1 MSIVRFL
8 IKLLAGYDIVESEE
22 KLRLSWS
29 RAIKDYEDQKRNND
43 VQKRNIADLTE
54 RNSNLKEA
62 AERNYEQLMS
72 KTRELDAAKN
82 EIESREKEYERICN
96 YLTTR
101 QEEINRLEKA
111 VDELKAKNKS
121 NQGTIMNHVKKINA
135 LTEEVERISAEKA
148 TIESQIQE
156 RDKTIQ
162 DKDHEIGILNNQ
174 KEGLGSQLEAEH
186 SNKLY
191 LERIQDELKSKIAVL
206 EQELD
211 GASKVK
217 PEEIRELEAQI
228 QEREEA
234 IQAKNRE
241 IEILNLQKAEDK
253 ERFEEVCNELASVKS
268 EKDDFNDQINKLR
281 NQNDILREKE
291 ASLMQQVSDLE
302 NQLSEIKEAQASKTN
317 EQESEPVPEP
327 EPEPRPLS
335 VINPVVES
343 EPEPE
348 PEPEAKP
355 EPEPE
360 AVTEPEPIVG
370 NTNIKTTKPKIVK
383 RKEVEAIEMSD
394 GSIVDMP
401 EITNDS
407 NRLTQRTIE
416 YVYDENGKIVYAD
429 EFFDRSAE
437 EIAQVSRKMSEAEKI
452 GAIYWTCGLCHHRI
466 KIAHRTHNGRES
478 LFFVHANRNHYCP
491 WLKKATSSKDATIE
505 EENLLATD
513 DLEVEET
520 IEDRKTKSRE
530 LKEKIFA
537 LLTSSA
543 SEDMGISDVQMDEII
558 RSNVPYMRWRR
569 PDISFSYNGRRIVIE
584 LQKKS
589 HGLDSIV
596 DRDVFFRLN
605 DIQILWVFGSDS
617 DTSYEYMRQMN
628 YKNTMFDNHRNVFVF
643 DKEAQAKSEEENIL
657 YLKCNWLNDDDSWHF
672 RVETSGTNGKLVNIE
687 DLIFDD
693 EYCKP
698 FHYDANEEYFAKY
711 PEACDAYL
719 ATKISREE
727 LKKSIEEKWTRDKNY
742 EEAMANMRQ
751 RNLRATPY
759 CVQGLWGFRFN
770 TTVIIPPIFTV
781 EPKDLYNGY
790 YLVNQG
796 GNLGIVNYYGQKKVN
811 WEGIID
817 CDDMNY
823 DKDNK
828 RILFAR
834 KGKWGVADLDGKEM
848 IPPCYETI
856 QNWNTNAYRA
866 KKDGKWGIV
875 DIYNNLLTEFQYD
888 SIGDL
893 RNGSAPATMAHPKK
907 PWKTVSGYID
917 ETGSKLISKRDKQN
931 DGCVMVESFEM
942 WGIMTANGENI
953 VPCIYDE
960 ILPWAANLYRVKEN
974 DKWGVLNIEDQSFL
988 LTTKYDSIGELSNGI
1003 AKVVFANVESSIDIN
1018 GNEVA
1023 QEVIELQG
1031 GLKKT
1036 KVAGKW
1042 GIIDANGEVIVN
1054 HQYDEIGSFRSRLIG
1069 IINNNLIKLSENY
1082 KYPIYI
1088 SGKLVKTGT
1097 KRHLFSVSGVECIIS
1112 DRLIEVSGKSLSQLC
1127 DKNGICKEFAFS
1139 NLLFKQQKY
1148 FLLLLKAQNLTK
1160 ELSHADNKEDFA
1172 QDEELTGVISSFKS
1186 YLKMGKMAR
1195 TKAIVEFQDGR
1206 ITMVPRRFFK
1216 TSKTINDY
1224 EVGDLIS
1231 LKKNGF
1237 DEELDQTIWIVI
1249 NNE

>member
-1 MSIVRFL
+1 MGFVNFL
-8 IKLLAGYDIVESEE
+8 ITKLVGYDILESEKE
-22 KLRLSWS
+22 LDLALKK
-29 RAIKDYEDQKRNND
+29 AKKDIEDQN
-43 VQKRNIADLTE
+43 RNINDLTE
-54 RNSNLKEA
+54 KNNELKET

-82 EIESREKEYERICN
+82 EIESRDREYERVCN
-96 YLTTR
+96 NLTTR
-101 QEEINRLEKA
+101 QEEIDRLYDVIDKLKTKNRSK
-111 VDELKAKNKS
+111 
-121 NQGTIMNHVKKINA
+121 QGTIMNHVNRINA
-135 LTEEVERISAEKA
+135 LEAEIKKISE
-148 TIESQIQE
+148 
-156 RDKTIQ
+156 
-162 DKDHEIGILNNQ
+162 DKDVLS
-174 KEGLGSQLEAEH
+174 SQLETIQSEKADLLSE
-186 SNKLY
+186 
-191 LERIQDELKSKIAVL
+191 QDELKSKIAAL
-206 EQELD
+206 EQELE
-211 GASKVK
+211 GAKKVK

-228 QEREEA
+228 QEREET
-234 IQAKNRE
+234 IQTKNRE
-241 IEILNLQKAEDK
+241 IEILNLQKEEDK
-253 ERFEEVCNELASVKS
+253 KRFDEVCNELASVKS
-268 EKDDFNDQINKLR
+268 EKDAYNNQINELKIQNESLR
-281 NQNDILREKE
+281 KNE
-291 ASLMQQVSDLE
+291 ATLMQQVSEL
-302 NQLSEIKEAQASKTN
+302 EAQLAKKN
-317 EQESEPVPEP
+317 ETKGSELKEPEPGLEPWYVPEPEREPAPEPAPEPVLEPHTAPGPEQALEPEPVPEP
-327 EPEPRPLS
+327 DQDPKPVDGEK
-335 VINPVVES
+335 IN
-343 EPEPE
+343 
-348 PEPEAKP
+348 
-355 EPEPE
+355 
-360 AVTEPEPIVG
+360 
-370 NTNIKTTKPKIVK
+370 KTTKPQKVK

-394 GSIVDMP
+394 GSIADMP

-407 NRLTQRTIE
+407 NRQTQRTIE
-416 YVYDENGKIVYAD
+416 YVYDENGKTVYAD

-437 EIAQVSRKMSEAEKI
+437 EIAPVSRKMSEAEI
-452 GAIYWTCGLCHHRI
+452 SGDTYWTCGLCHHRI

-478 LFFVHANRNHYCP
+478 LFFVHASRNHYCP
-491 WLKKATSSKDATIE
+491 WLED
-505 EENLLATD
+505 NLLATD
-513 DLEVEET
+513 DFEVEGT

-569 PDISFSYNGRRIVIE
+569 PDISFSYNGRRMVIE

-605 DIQILWVFGSDS
+605 DIQILWVYGSDS
-617 DTSYEYMRQMN
+617 DTSYEYMRQLN

-643 DKEAQAKSEEENIL
+643 DKEAQEKSEEENIL

-672 RVETSGTNGKLVNIE
+672 RIENSGSNGKLVNIKE
-687 DLIFDD
+687 LIFDD

-698 FHYDANEEYFAKY
+698 FHYDANEEYFAKN
-711 PEACDAYL
+711 PEARDAYL
-719 ATKISREE
+719 ATKMSREE

-742 EEAMANMRQ
+742 EEAIANMRQ

-811 WEGIID
+811 WDGIID

-834 KGKWGVADLDGKEM
+834 DNEWGVANLEGVEL
-848 IPPCYETI
+848 IPPYYDTI
-856 QNWNTNAYRA
+856 QNWNTNAYKV
-866 KKDGKWGIV
+866 KKDGKWGLV
-875 DIYNNLLTEFQYD
+875 DIDDNMLTELQFEN
-888 SIGDL
+888 IGDL
-893 RNGSAPATMAHPKK
+893 RNGSAPATIAHPTK

-917 ETGSKLISKRDKQN
+917 EAGSKMISQRDNQN
-931 DGCVMVESFEM
+931 DGRVLVESFEL
-942 WGIMTANGENI
+942 WGIVSNDDEYI
-953 VPCIYDE
+953 IPCIYDE
-960 ILPWAANLYRVKEN
+960 ILPWADNLYRVKE
-974 DKWGVLNIEDQSFL
+974 DGKWGVLNVEDHSFL
-988 LTTKYDSIGELSNGI
+988 LPTKYDSISSLSDDI

-1042 GIIDANGEVIVN
+1042 GIIDANGVEIVK
-1054 HQYDEIGSFRSRLIG
+1054 HQYDEIGSFRSRLVG
-1069 IINNNLIKLSENY
+1069 VINNNLIKLSVNY
-1082 KYPIYI
+1082 RYPIFI
-1088 SGKLVKTGT
+1088 SGKLVRTGP
-1097 KRHLFSVSGVECIIS
+1097 KSHVFNVAGVECFIS
-1112 DRLIEVSGKSLSQLC
+1112 GKLIDLSGKSLSQLC
-1127 DKNGICKEFAFS
+1127 DENGICKEFAFS

-1148 FLLLLKAQNLTK
+1148 FLLVLKAKNLTK

-1186 YLKMGKMAR
+1186 YYKMGKMER
-1195 TKAIVEFQDGR
+1195 TKAIVKFSDGR

-1216 TSKTINDY
+1216 SSKTINNY
-1224 EVGDLIS
+1224 EIGDSIR

-1237 DEELDQTIWIVI
+1237 DEELDQTMWIVI
-1249 NNE
+1249 E

>member
-121 NQGTIMNHVKKINA
+121 NQSTIMNHVKKINA
-135 LTEEVERISAEKA
+135 LEVEIKKNGE
-148 TIESQIQE
+148 
-156 RDKTIQ
+156 
-162 DKDHEIGILNNQ
+162 DKDVLS
-174 KEGLGSQLEAEH
+174 SQLET
-186 SNKLY
+186 
-191 LERIQDELKSKIAVL
+191 IQYEKADLLSVQDKLKSKIAAL
-206 EQELD
+206 EQDLE

-228 QEREEA
+228 QDREET

-241 IEILNLQKAEDK
+241 IEILNLQKEEDK
-253 ERFEEVCNELASVKS
+253 KRFDEVCNELASVKS
-268 EKDDFNDQINKLR
+268 EKDAYNYQINELK
-281 NQNDILREKE
+281 NQNESLRKNE
-291 ASLMQQVSDLE
+291 ATLMQQVSELE
-302 NQLSEIKEAQASKTN
+302 AQLEKIKEKQGSAPKEPESK
-317 EQESEPVPEP
+317 SEPWYVPEP
-327 EPEPRPLS
+327 EPVPVQEP
-335 VINPVVES
+335 VPVLEPHTAP
-343 EPEPE
+343 EPKQIPEPE
-348 PEPEAKP
+348 PVPIP
-355 EPEPE
+355 EPDQDPKPVDGEK
-360 AVTEPEPIVG
+360 I
-370 NTNIKTTKPKIVK
+370 NKSTKPQKVK

-416 YVYDENGKIVYAD
+416 YVYDENGKTVYAD

-491 WLKKATSSKDATIE
+491 WLKKATSSKDAILE

-513 DLEVEET
+513 EVVVEET

-537 LLTSSA
+537 ILTSSA

-569 PDISFSYNGRRIVIE
+569 PDISFSYNGRKIVIE

-617 DTSYEYMRQMN
+617 DTSYEYMRQLN

-643 DKEAQAKSEEENIL
+643 DKEAQEKSEEEYIL
-657 YLKCNWLNDDDSWHF
+657 YLKCNWLNDDDKWHF
-672 RVETSGTNGKLVNIE
+672 RIENSGTNGKLVNIQE
-687 DLIFDD
+687 LTYDD

-698 FHYDANEEYFAKY
+698 FHYDANEEYFAKN
-711 PEACDAYL
+711 PEARVAYL
-719 ATKISREE
+719 ATKMSREE
-727 LKKSIEEKWTRDKNY
+727 LKKAIEEKWTRDSNY
-742 EEAMANMRQ
+742 EDAMANMRQ
-751 RNLRATPY
+751 RNLKATPY

-781 EPKDLYNGY
+781 EPKDLFNGY

-811 WEGIID
+811 WDGIID

-834 KGKWGVADLDGKEM
+834 DNEWGVANLEGVEL
-848 IPPCYETI
+848 IPPYYDTI
-856 QNWNTNAYRA
+856 QNWNTNVYRV
-866 KKDGKWGIV
+866 KKDGKWGLV
-875 DIYNNLLTEFQYD
+875 DIDDNMLTELQFEN
-888 SIGDL
+888 IGDL
-893 RNGSAPATMAHPKK
+893 KNGSAPATIAHPTKT
-907 PWKTVSGYID
+907 WKTVSGYID
-917 ETGSKLISKRDKQN
+917 EAGSKMISQRDNQN
-931 DGCVMVESFEM
+931 DGRVLVESFEL
-942 WGIMTANGENI
+942 WGIMTNNGEFI

-960 ILPWAANLYRVKEN
+960 ILPWADNLYRVKE
-974 DKWGVLNIEDQSFL
+974 DGKWGVLNVEDHSFIL
-988 LTTKYDSIGELSNGI
+988 PTKYDSISAQNGGI

-1042 GIIDANGEVIVN
+1042 GIIDANGVEIIK
-1054 HQYDEIGSFRSRLIG
+1054 HQYDEIGAFRSRMIG
-1069 IINNNLIKLSENY
+1069 VINSKLIKLDANY

-1088 SGKLVKTGT
+1088 SGKFINSEGDHYYFNIGGVTCSIAHRAVEYHGKT
-1097 KRHLFSVSGVECIIS
+1097 IS
-1112 DRLIEVSGKSLSQLC
+1112 ELC
-1127 DKNGICKEFAFS
+1127 NSDMVCNKFGFF
-1139 NLLFKQQKY
+1139 NLLFGQNSY
-1148 FLLLLKAQNLTK
+1148 ILSILKEENLTR
-1160 ELSHADNKEDFA
+1160 ELTHGDGKEDFENG
-1172 QDEELTGVISSFKS
+1172 EELIGVITSFKE
-1186 YLKMGKMAR
+1186 YPKYGGGLRR
-1195 TKAIVEFQDGR
+1195 TKAMVKFPDGR
-1206 ITMVPRRFFK
+1206 ISMVPRRFFK
-1216 TSKTINDY
+1216 SSKTINDY
-1224 EVGDLIS
+1224 EIGDSIS

-1237 DEELDQTIWIVI
+1237 DEELDQTIWIV
-1249 NNE
+1249 NE

>member
-1 MSIVRFL
+1 MGIVNFL
-8 IKLLAGYDIVESEE
+8 ITKLVGYDILERE
-22 KLRLSWS
+22 KKLNYALNK
-29 RAIKDYEDQKRNND
+29 AKKDIE
-43 VQKRNIADLTE
+43 VQKKDMSVLKEQKN
-54 RNSNLKEA
+54 NLKEA

-82 EIESREKEYERICN
+82 EIESRDREYERICN
-96 YLTTR
+96 SLTSK
-101 QEEINRLEKA
+101 QEEIDRLYDV
-111 VDELKAKNKS
+111 VDEQRAKYKS

-135 LTEEVERISAEKA
+135 LEVEIKKNSE
-148 TIESQIQE
+148 
-156 RDKTIQ
+156 DKNV
-162 DKDHEIGILNNQ
+162 LS
-174 KEGLGSQLEAEH
+174 SQLET
-186 SNKLY
+186 
-191 LERIQDELKSKIAVL
+191 IQSEKADLLSEQDALKSKIAAL
-206 EQELD
+206 EQELE

-228 QEREEA
+228 QDREET
-234 IQAKNRE
+234 IQTKNRE
-241 IEILNLQKAEDK
+241 IEILNLQKEEDK
-253 ERFEEVCNELASVKS
+253 KRFDEVCNELVSVKS
-268 EKDDFNDQINKLR
+268 EIDAYNNQINELN
-281 NQNDILREKE
+281 NQNESLRKNE
-291 ASLMQQVSDLE
+291 ATLMQQVSELE
-302 NQLSEIKEAQASKTN
+302 TQLANIKEKQSPEGKELEPIPEPVVEPEPAQA
-317 EQESEPVPEP
+317 SEPVPEP
-327 EPEPRPLS
+327 MPEPVSEPEPKPEPEPRPQS
-335 VINPVVES
+335 VISPVVD
-343 EPEPE
+343 PEPE
-348 PEPEAKP
+348 PEPVPVP
-355 EPEPE
+355 EP
-360 AVTEPEPIVG
+360 VVG
-370 NTNIKTTKPKIVK
+370 NTNIKTTKPQKVK

-416 YVYDENGKIVYAD
+416 YVYDENGKTVYAD

-452 GAIYWTCGLCHHRI
+452 GAIYWTCGLCHHRV

-491 WLKKATSSKDATIE
+491 WLKKATSSKDAILE

-513 DLEVEET
+513 EVVVEET

-537 LLTSSA
+537 ILTSSA

-569 PDISFSYNGRRIVIE
+569 PDISFSYNGRKIVIE

-617 DTSYEYMRQMN
+617 DTSYEYMRQLN

-643 DKEAQAKSEEENIL
+643 DKEAQEKSEEEYIL
-657 YLKCNWLNDDDSWHF
+657 YLKCNWLNDDDKWHF
-672 RVETSGTNGKLVNIE
+672 RIEKTGTNGKFVNIKE
-687 DLIFDD
+687 LTYDD

-698 FHYDANEEYFAKY
+698 FHYDANEEYFAKN
-711 PEACDAYL
+711 PEARVAYL
-719 ATKISREE
+719 ATKMSREE
-727 LKKSIEEKWTRDKNY
+727 LTKAIEEKWTRDSNY
-742 EEAMANMRQ
+742 EDAMANMRQ
-751 RNLRATPY
+751 RNLKATPY

-781 EPKDLYNGY
+781 EPKDLFNGY

-811 WEGIID
+811 WDGIID

-834 KGKWGVADLDGKEM
+834 DNEWGVANLEGVEL
-848 IPPCYETI
+848 IPPYYDTI
-856 QNWNTNAYRA
+856 QNWNTNVYRV
-866 KKDGKWGIV
+866 KKDGKWGLV
-875 DIYNNLLTEFQYD
+875 DIDDNMLTELQFEN
-888 SIGDL
+888 IGDL
-893 RNGSAPATMAHPKK
+893 KNGSAPATIAHPTKT
-907 PWKTVSGYID
+907 WKTVSGYID
-917 ETGSKLISKRDKQN
+917 EAGSKMISQRDNQN
-931 DGCVMVESFEM
+931 DGRVLVESFEL
-942 WGIMTANGENI
+942 WGIMTNNGEFI

-960 ILPWAANLYRVKEN
+960 ILPWADNLYRVKE
-974 DKWGVLNIEDQSFL
+974 DGKWGVLNVEDHSFIL
-988 LTTKYDSIGELSNGI
+988 PTKYDSISAQNGGI

-1042 GIIDANGEVIVN
+1042 GIIDANGVEIIK
-1054 HQYDEIGSFRSRLIG
+1054 HQYDEIGAFRSRMIG
-1069 IINNNLIKLSENY
+1069 VINSKLIKLDANY

-1088 SGKLVKTGT
+1088 SGKFINSEGDHYYFNIGGVTCSIAHRAVEYHGKT
-1097 KRHLFSVSGVECIIS
+1097 IS
-1112 DRLIEVSGKSLSQLC
+1112 ELC
-1127 DKNGICKEFAFS
+1127 NSDMVCNKFGFF
-1139 NLLFKQQKY
+1139 NLLFGQNSY
-1148 FLLLLKAQNLTK
+1148 ILSILKEENLTR
-1160 ELSHADNKEDFA
+1160 ELTHGDGKEDFENG
-1172 QDEELTGVISSFKS
+1172 EELIGVITSFKE
-1186 YLKMGKMAR
+1186 YPKYGGGLRR
-1195 TKAIVEFQDGR
+1195 TKAMVKFPDGR
-1206 ITMVPRRFFK
+1206 ISMVPRRFFK
-1216 TSKTINDY
+1216 SSKTINDY
-1224 EVGDLIS
+1224 EIGDSIS

-1237 DEELDQTIWIVI
+1237 DEELDQTIWIV
-1249 NNE
+1249 NE

>member
-1 MSIVRFL
+1 MGIVNFL
-8 IKLLAGYDIVESEE
+8 ITKLVGYDILKSEKE
-22 KLRLSWS
+22 LDLALKK
-29 RAIKDYEDQKRNND
+29 AKKDIE
-43 VQKRNIADLTE
+43 VQKKDMSVLKEQKN
-54 RNSNLKEA
+54 NLKEA

-82 EIESREKEYERICN
+82 EIESRDREYERICN
-96 YLTTR
+96 NLTAKH
-101 QEEINRLEKA
+101 EEIDRLYDV
-111 VDELKAKNKS
+111 VDELKVKNKS

-135 LTEEVERISAEKA
+135 LEAEIKKNG
-148 TIESQIQE
+148 E
-156 RDKTIQ
+156 
-162 DKDHEIGILNNQ
+162 DKDVLS
-174 KEGLGSQLEAEH
+174 SQLET
-186 SNKLY
+186 
-191 LERIQDELKSKIAVL
+191 IQSEKADLLSVQDKLKSKIAAL
-206 EQELD
+206 EQELE

-228 QEREEA
+228 QDREET

-241 IEILNLQKAEDK
+241 IEILNLQKEEDK
-253 ERFEEVCNELASVKS
+253 KRFDEVCNKLASVKS
-268 EKDDFNDQINKLR
+268 EKDAYNYQINELK
-281 NQNDILREKE
+281 NQNESLRKNE
-291 ASLMQQVSDLE
+291 AILMQQVSEL
-302 NQLSEIKEAQASKTN
+302 EAQLAKINETKGSEPKEPESKS
-317 EQESEPVPEP
+317 EPWYVPEPEPVPEP
-327 EPEPRPLS
+327 MPEPDQDPKP
-335 VINPVVES
+335 VDGEKINKS
-343 EPEPE
+343 
-348 PEPEAKP
+348 
-355 EPEPE
+355 
-360 AVTEPEPIVG
+360 
-370 NTNIKTTKPKIVK
+370 TKPQKVK
-383 RKEVEAIEMSD
+383 RKEAEVIEMSD

-416 YVYDENGKIVYAD
+416 YVYDENGKTVYAD

-452 GAIYWTCGLCHHRI
+452 GAIYWTCGLCHHRV

-491 WLKKATSSKDATIE
+491 WLKKATSSKDAILE

-513 DLEVEET
+513 EVVVEET

-537 LLTSSA
+537 ILTSSA

-569 PDISFSYNGRRIVIE
+569 PDISFSYNGRKIVIE

-617 DTSYEYMRQMN
+617 DTSYEYMRQLN

-643 DKEAQAKSEEENIL
+643 DKEAQEKSEEENIL

-672 RVETSGTNGKLVNIE
+672 RIENSGTNGKLVNIQE
-687 DLIFDD
+687 LTYDD

-698 FHYDANEEYFAKY
+698 FHYDANEEYFAKN
-711 PEACDAYL
+711 PEARVAYL
-719 ATKISREE
+719 ATKMSREE
-727 LKKSIEEKWTRDKNY
+727 LKKAIEEKWTRDSNY
-742 EEAMANMRQ
+742 EDAMANMRQ
-751 RNLRATPY
+751 RNLKATPY

-781 EPKDLYNGY
+781 EPKDLFNGY

-811 WEGIID
+811 WDGIID

-834 KGKWGVADLDGKEM
+834 DNEWGVANLEGVEL
-848 IPPCYETI
+848 IPPYYDTI
-856 QNWNTNAYRA
+856 QNWNTNVYRV
-866 KKDGKWGIV
+866 KKDGKWGLV
-875 DIYNNLLTEFQYD
+875 DIDDNMLTELQFEN
-888 SIGDL
+888 IGDL
-893 RNGSAPATMAHPKK
+893 KNGSAPATIAHPTKT
-907 PWKTVSGYID
+907 WKTVSGYID
-917 ETGSKLISKRDKQN
+917 EAGSKMISRRDNQN
-931 DGCVMVESFEM
+931 DGRVLVESFEL
-942 WGIMTANGENI
+942 WGIMTNNGEFI

-960 ILPWAANLYRVKEN
+960 ILPWADNLYRVKE
-974 DKWGVLNIEDQSFL
+974 DGKWGVLNVEDHSFIL
-988 LTTKYDSIGELSNGI
+988 PTKYDSISAQNGGI

-1042 GIIDANGEVIVN
+1042 GIIDANGVEIIK
-1054 HQYDEIGSFRSRLIG
+1054 HQYDEIGAFRSRMIG
-1069 IINNNLIKLSENY
+1069 VINSKLIKLDANY

-1088 SGKLVKTGT
+1088 SGKFINSEGDHYYFNGSTG
-1097 KRHLFSVSGVECIIS
+1097 FSVS
-1112 DRLIEVSGKSLSQLC
+1112 
-1127 DKNGICKEFAFS
+1127 
-1139 NLLFKQQKY
+1139 
-1148 FLLLLKAQNLTK
+1148 
-1160 ELSHADNKEDFA
+1160 
-1172 QDEELTGVISSFKS
+1172 
-1186 YLKMGKMAR
+1186 
-1195 TKAIVEFQDGR
+1195 
-1206 ITMVPRRFFK
+1206 
-1216 TSKTINDY
+1216 
-1224 EVGDLIS
+1224 
-1231 LKKNGF
+1231 
-1237 DEELDQTIWIVI
+1237 
-1249 NNE
+1249 

>member
-1 MSIVRFL
+1 MSIARFL
-8 IKLLAGYDIVESEE
+8 IKMLAGYDVLESEN

-29 RAIKDYEDQKRNND
+29 RAIKDFEDQKRNND

-54 RNSNLKEA
+54 KNSNLKEA
-62 AERNYEQLMS
+62 AERNYEQLVS
-72 KTRELDAAKN
+72 KTKELDEAK
-82 EIESREKEYERICN
+82 KELVFKEDEYIRLNKYVC
-96 YLTTR
+96 TR
-101 QEEINRLEKA
+101 QEEINRLEKV

-121 NQGTIMNHVKKINA
+121 NQGSIMNHVKKINA
-135 LTEEVERISAEKA
+135 LTEEIEKISEEKDS
-148 TIESQIQE
+148 IESQIQE

-162 DKDHEIGILNNQ
+162 DKDHEIEILN
-174 KEGLGSQLEAEH
+174 KKKDSLDSQLEAEH

-191 LERIQDELKSKIAVL
+191 LERIQDELKSKIALL
-206 EQELD
+206 EEELD
-211 GASKVK
+211 GASKIK

-228 QEREEA
+228 QEREET

-253 ERFEEVCNELASVKS
+253 MRFDDVCKELASVKS
-268 EKDDFNDQINKLR
+268 EKDAINNQINELK
-281 NQNDILREKE
+281 NQNEILRKNE
-291 ASLMQQVSDLE
+291 ASLMQQVSELE
-302 NQLSEIKEAQASKTN
+302 DRLAKIKEKQGS
-317 EQESEPVPEP
+317 EQKEPEPKPEPEPALDPYKVPEPEQTPEPEPVSEPEQVPVPEPVPEP
-327 EPEPRPLS
+327 APEP
-335 VINPVVES
+335 VQEPVPVKS
-343 EPEPE
+343 E
-348 PEPEAKP
+348 K
-355 EPEPE
+355 
-360 AVTEPEPIVG
+360 IF
-370 NTNIKTTKPKIVK
+370 KTTKPQKVK

-416 YVYDENGKIVYAD
+416 YVYDENGKTVYAD
-429 EFFDRSAE
+429 EFFERSAE
-437 EIAQVSRKMSEAEKI
+437 EIAQVSRKMSEAEI
-452 GAIYWTCGLCHHRI
+452 SGDSYWTCGLCHHRV

-491 WLKKATSSKDATIE
+491 WINKATSSKDAIIDDE
-505 EENLLATD
+505 GLLDTE

-569 PDISFSYNGRRIVIE
+569 PDISFSYNGRRMVIE

-617 DTSYEYMRQMN
+617 DTSYEYMRQLN

-643 DKEAQAKSEEENIL
+643 DKEAQEKSEEESIL
-657 YLKCNWLNDDDSWHF
+657 FLKCNWLNDDDTWHF
-672 RVETSGTNGKLVNIE
+672 RIETSGTNGKLINIE
-687 DLIFDD
+687 ELICDD

-711 PEACDAYL
+711 PEAREAYL
-719 ATKISREE
+719 ATKMSREE
-727 LKKSIEEKWTRDKNY
+727 LKKAIEEKWTRDKNY
-742 EEAMANMRQ
+742 EDALANMRQ
-751 RNLRATPY
+751 RNLKATPY

-811 WEGIID
+811 WDGIIV

-834 KGKWGVADLDGKEM
+834 KDKWGVADLDGKEM

-931 DGCVMVESFEM
+931 DGRVMVESFEM

-1003 AKVVFANVESSIDIN
+1003 AKVVFANVESSIDVN

-1042 GIIDANGEVIVN
+1042 GIIDANGVEIIK

-1069 IINNNLIKLSENY
+1069 FINNGVIKLRGSYN
-1082 KYPIYI
+1082 YPIAMNGKFITSDEKHRLYFDIGGLQCIMHDSMLKQANIMYSDVCVKGKTCSCLGFMELKI
-1088 SGKLVKTGT
+1088 SKKSYWLRCISKL
-1097 KRHLFSVSGVECIIS
+1097 
-1112 DRLIEVSGKSLSQLC
+1112 
-1127 DKNGICKEFAFS
+1127 
-1139 NLLFKQQKY
+1139 
-1148 FLLLLKAQNLTK
+1148 NLTK
-1160 ELSHADNKEDFA
+1160 KLSHGDENEDYIIG
-1172 QDEELTGVISSFKS
+1172 ETLIGEVVKVKRNNGKKS
-1186 YLKMGKMAR
+1186 K
-1195 TKAIVEFQDGR
+1195 VEVKFRDGR
-1206 ITMVPRRFFK
+1206 LTMMPRRFFPIPTDIDNLKLGDIIKLQK
-1216 TSKTINDY
+1216 TGY
-1224 EVGDLIS
+1224 
-1231 LKKNGF
+1231 
-1237 DEELDQTIWIVI
+1237 DEDLDQTIWKVI
-1249 NNE
+1249 K

>member
-1 MSIVRFL
+1 MGFINFM
-8 IKLLAGYDIVESEE
+8 IKKLAGYDVLESEKE
-22 KLRLSWS
+22 LQMSLDK
-29 RAIKDYEDQKRNND
+29 AKKEIDAQKRNND

-135 LTEEVERISAEKA
+135 LTEEVERISSEKVS
-148 TIESQIQE
+148 IESQIQE

-162 DKDHEIGILNNQ
+162 DKDHEIGILNKQ
-174 KEGLGSQLEAEH
+174 KEGLDTQLEAEH

-317 EQESEPVPEP
+317 EP
-327 EPEPRPLS
+327 
-335 VINPVVES
+335 

-348 PEPEAKP
+348 PEPAPVVENRNN
-355 EPEPE
+355 
-360 AVTEPEPIVG
+360 
-370 NTNIKTTKPKIVK
+370 NTSRNIARPQKVK
-383 RKEVEAIEMSD
+383 KKEVEAIEMSD

-429 EFFDRSAE
+429 EFFERSAE
-437 EIAQVSRKMSEAEKI
+437 EIAQVSRKMSEAEI
-452 GAIYWTCGLCHHRI
+452 SGDTYWTCGLCHHRV

-491 WLKKATSSKDATIE
+491 WLKKATSSKDAIIE
-505 EENLLATD
+505 EEGLLDTE

-530 LKEKIFA
+530 LKEKIFT

-672 RVETSGTNGKLVNIE
+672 RVDTSGTNGKLVNIE

-719 ATKISREE
+719 ATKMSREE
-727 LKKSIEEKWTRDKNY
+727 LKKAIEEKWTRDKNY

-811 WEGIID
+811 WDDIID

-834 KGKWGVADLDGKEM
+834 KGKWGVADLEGVEL
-848 IPPCYETI
+848 IPPYYDTI
-856 QNWNTNAYRA
+856 LNWNTSAYRV
-866 KKDGKWGIV
+866 KRDGKWGIV
-875 DIYNNLLTEFQYD
+875 DINNNLLTEFQYD

-917 ETGSKLISKRDKQN
+917 ETGIKLIPQKLTQRD
-931 DGCVMVESFEM
+931 GRVLVESFEL
-942 WGIMTANGENI
+942 WGIMATNGEFI

-960 ILPWAANLYRVKEN
+960 ILPWADNLYRVKEN
-974 DKWGVLNIEDQSFL
+974 DKWGILNVEDHSFL
-988 LTTKYDSIGELSNGI
+988 LPTKYDSIGELSNGI
-1003 AKVVFANVESSIDIN
+1003 AKVVFANVESSIDVN

-1042 GIIDANGEVIVN
+1042 GIIDANGVEIVK
-1054 HQYDEIGSFRSRLIG
+1054 HQYDEIGSFRSRMIG
-1069 IINNNLIKLSENY
+1069 FINNGVIKLKGSYN
-1082 KYPIYI
+1082 YPIEM
-1088 SGKLVKTGT
+1088 SGKYLNSDANQRHYFDIGGVKCGIHDSFLKQVNLQPTDICVKNKVCGCLTFMELNKTRNSYWLRVIDKSKPIKQLSHGDDEEDFGEGETLSGKITGHI
-1097 KRHLFSVSGVECIIS
+1097 KKQGKSRKIKVLFS
-1112 DRLIEVSGKSLSQLC
+1112 
-1127 DKNGICKEFAFS
+1127 
-1139 NLLFKQQKY
+1139 
-1148 FLLLLKAQNLTK
+1148 
-1160 ELSHADNKEDFA
+1160 
-1172 QDEELTGVISSFKS
+1172 DERQT
-1186 YLKMGKMAR
+1186 
-1195 TKAIVEFQDGR
+1195 T
-1206 ITMVPRRFFK
+1206 VPRRFFVPSTDIDLLKIGDPITLQK
-1216 TSKTINDY
+1216 TGY
-1224 EVGDLIS
+1224 
-1231 LKKNGF
+1231 
-1237 DEELDQTIWIVI
+1237 DEELDQTIWKVI
-1249 NNE
+1249 K